1 MLKLI
6 ITIILKVCVFEFQML
21 GIAPSTLY
29 ILIHLI
35 FTIVGTI
42 IVPILQMRTLRTITL

>member
-1 MLKLI
+1 MNFL
-6 ITIILKVCVFEFQML
+6 EFQTL
-21 GIAPSTLY
+21 GLSPSTLC

-42 IVPILQMRTLRTITL
+42 IVPT